1 MTELVDVP
9 DLKSGAGF
17 SVRVRFPL
25 AAPCRSKLCIACSGF
40 FMRRNIDVS
49 RFRQRSMPVFP
60 LFGDAVAESLIRFPE
75 RSMGFYKRAGRTD
88 GFFLLTGLK
97 F

>member
-40 FMRRNIDVS
+40 FMRTNIDVS
-49 RFRQRSMPVFP
+49 RSPQGSMPVFP
-60 LFGDAVAESLIRFPE
+60 LLGDAVAETLIQIPAG
-75 RSMGFYKRAGRTD
+75 SMGFYKRARRIGS
-88 GFFLLTGLK
+88 FC
-97 F
+97 

>member
-40 FMRRNIDVS
+40 FMRRNIDFS
-49 RFRQRSMPVFP
+49 RSLQGSMSLFP
-60 LFGDAVAESLIRFPE
+60 LFGDAVAESLIRIPAG
-75 RSMGFYKRAGRTD
+75 RMGFYKRAGRT
-88 GFFLLTGLK
+88 GSFC
-97 F
+97 